1 MHRVTNPRPDHHHS
15 IKSRATAEV
24 IQPEDAGAG
33 FRDVGALAGPKAAL
47 REAVQLP
54 LQHPAL
60 FARGPLARPCR
71 GVLLFGPP
79 GALRPVTAQQRPM
92 AHVSNAEQHT
102 SPPACTHHADGRG
115 VLAHPACSHR
125 LLGLPVHRDRQDA
138 AGAGGGRGVWRGLP
152 RHLAVHPRLQVV
164 RASCALV
171 DSGVLLCPA
180 RCGEQH
186 CAAVAQQYTDHM

>member
-1 MHRVTNPRPDHHHS
+1 M
-15 IKSRATAEV
+15 

-79 GALRPVTAQQRPM
+79 GD
-92 AHVSNAEQHT
+92 QHF
-102 SPPACTHHADGRG
+102 THMT
-115 VLAHPACSHR
+115 C
-125 LLGLPVHRDRQDA
+125 
-138 AGAGGGRGVWRGLP
+138 
-152 RHLAVHPRLQVV
+152 
-164 RASCALV
+164 
-171 DSGVLLCPA
+171 CP
-180 RCGEQH
+180 
-186 CAAVAQQYTDHM
+186 

>member
-1 MHRVTNPRPDHHHS
+1 M
-15 IKSRATAEV
+15 

-79 GALRPVTAQQRPM
+79 GD
-92 AHVSNAEQHT
+92 QHFIHINMLWIPSSVFIT
-102 SPPACTHHADGRG
+102 
-115 VLAHPACSHR
+115 L
-125 LLGLPVHRDRQDA
+125 
-138 AGAGGGRGVWRGLP
+138 
-152 RHLAVHPRLQVV
+152 
-164 RASCALV
+164 
-171 DSGVLLCPA
+171 
-180 RCGEQH
+180 
-186 CAAVAQQYTDHM
+186 